1 MKRSLSIIGIVAGVV
16 LLLGL
21 GYYIRSRSLGGTN
34 PDGSPVSGLP
44 VTNVD
49 FTDRGAS
56 TTPIGAGVGTFGR
69 SVDAEVEAFY
79 VMPSETVLYLE
90 RSGKVIKAAKNASVE
105 TLSSSPLMNIR
116 SARFSFDG
124 RRLLVG
130 YGEVNIQWSVFD
142 TEKKTWHPLAGTILT
157 ATWSP
162 SDNRIAYISARGIET
177 IDMSAAKPQGQLIQ
191 KIAIADTDILW
202 PSLNRLILADKP
214 SSATRSS
221 ILSFDMKT
229 KEVGL
234 IGEHLGYAGLWNF
247 EGSRA
252 VTFRGLAG
260 GKGGSFFETDQKG
273 TNEKQFNFLTL
284 PQKCVFSSQ
293 VIPLALSSSTPKGAT
308 TTRKEFLSCAIP
320 RNQDRL
326 FSEPLPDAYLKRA
339 LFTQDDLFDI
349 DLSSGQLVPLL
360 AENPD
365 IFDADMLQVQNGR
378 VFFRNRIDYKIYS
391 VKRN

>member
-21 GYYIRSRSLGGTN
+21 GYYIRSRSLSGPD
-34 PDGSPVSGLP
+34 PDGSISGLP

-49 FTDRGAS
+49 FTDTSDDIA
-56 TTPIGAGVGTFGR
+56 PIGTGVGTFGK

-90 RSGKVIKAAKNASVE
+90 RSGKIVKAAKNASLE
-105 TLSSSPLMNIR
+105 TLSSSPLPSIH

-124 RRLLVG
+124 KRLLVG
-130 YGEVNIQWSVFD
+130 YGEENVQWSVFD
-142 TEKKTWHPLAGTILT
+142 TEKKNWHPLATTILT

-162 SDNRIAYISARGIET
+162 SDNRIAYISTRGIET

-191 KIAIADTDILW
+191 KIAIADTDISW
-202 PSLNRLILADKP
+202 PSPNRLILADKP
-214 SSATRSS
+214 SAAARSS

-229 KEVGL
+229 KEVSL
-234 IGEHLGYAGLWNF
+234 IGEHFGHSGLWSF

-252 VTFRGLAG
+252 ITFRGLG
-260 GKGGSFFETDQKG
+260 SGKGGSFFEIDPQGLK
-273 TNEKQFNFLTL
+273 EKQFNFLTL
-284 PQKCVFSSQ
+284 PQKCVYFTQ
-293 VIPLALSSSTPKGAT
+293 IRPLAPSSTSKTAT
-308 TTRKEFLSCAIP
+308 STRKEFLGCAIP

-326 FSEPLPDAYLKRA
+326 FTEALPDAYFKRA
-339 LFTQDDLFDI
+339 LFTQDDLFEI
-349 DLSSGQLVPLL
+349 DLATGQLVPLL

-378 VFFRNRIDYKIYS
+378 IFFRNRIDYKIYS